1 MSWRDEVLDTIAAEF
16 SDVGDLAQLTRI
28 LVRLL
33 LAALLGFV
41 LGFEREQQGKAA
53 GVRTHMLV
61 AIGSAL
67 FVLVPQQTGIVPA
80 DMSRVIQGLVAGVGF
95 LCAGTILK
103 QGKDEH
109 HVQGLTTAAG
119 LWMTAAIG
127 MACGLGREATAVISA
142 LLALV
147 VLQFV
152 PRLVSLIERTIGPP
166 KGEEAPGR
174 AAPRVIASSSEPALR
189 TDDTDRR

>member
-1 MSWRDEVLDTIAAEF
+1 MAWVDEVLDTVAAEF
-16 SDVGDLAQLTRI
+16 ADAGDVAQFTRI
-28 LVRLL
+28 VVRLT
-33 LAALLGFV
+33 LASMLGFA

-67 FVLVPQQTGIVPA
+67 FVLIPQQTGIVPA

-103 QGKDEH
+103 QGKDES

-127 MACGLGREATAVISA
+127 MACGLGREVTAVVSA
-142 LLALV
+142 LLALA
-147 VLQFV
+147 VLALV
-152 PRLVSLIERTIGPP
+152 PRLVSVIERVAGP
-166 KGEEAPGR
+166 KKNN
-174 AAPRVIASSSEPALR
+174 
-189 TDDTDRR
+189 DTRER